1 MNDNT
6 YNSNNGNDNVGP
18 YKATGNL
25 NTVISNPSANI
36 NNTMEVNIQNAKP
49 NLQDSALDSGA
60 INQSSAVDLIQNQN
74 NNVQNINQSTLENI
88 NSIQYNDNFT
98 DKSSTV
104 AKTYVTSDNKPKK
117 KTISL
122 NIGPEFKI
130 AILIIVILLLFIFL
144 LPMLPNLF

>member
-49 NLQDSALDSGA
+49 NLQDSALDSGE
-60 INQSSAVDLIQNQN
+60 INQITSMKFFC
-74 NNVQNINQSTLENI
+74 TLLNTI
-88 NSIQYNDNFT
+88 MPRRRTTI
-98 DKSSTV
+98 
-104 AKTYVTSDNKPKK
+104 AKAK
-117 KTISL
+117 L
-122 NIGPEFKI
+122 
-130 AILIIVILLLFIFL
+130 
-144 LPMLPNLF
+144 

>member
-1 MNDNT
+1 
-6 YNSNNGNDNVGP
+6 
-18 YKATGNL
+18 
-25 NTVISNPSANI
+25 
-36 NNTMEVNIQNAKP
+36 MEVNIQNAKP
-49 NLQDSALDSGA
+49 NLQDSALDSGE
-60 INQSSAVDLIQNQN
+60 INQSPAIDLIQNQN

-104 AKTYVTSDNKPKK
+104 TKTYVTSDNKPKK

>member
-6 YNSNNGNDNVGP
+6 YNSNNSNDNVGP

-49 NLQDSALDSGA
+49 NLQDSALDSGE
-60 INQSSAVDLIQNQN
+60 INQSPAIDLIQNQN

-104 AKTYVTSDNKPKK
+104 TKTYVTSDNKPKK